1 MKRACVSGIRYTNI
15 PFPKHASLKVLL
27 LCNLSNGP
35 TPSKRI
41 LTLNS
46 LEWPLHFFFGW
57 KKVITISALRIVET
71 GLSVQ
76 TDHLNMQYMYS
87 IFLGPDKVQ
96 PASSTFT
103 HN

>member
-1 MKRACVSGIRYTNI
+1 MDRRLVNAFS
-15 PFPKHASLKVLL
+15 
-27 LCNLSNGP
+27 
-35 TPSKRI
+35 
-41 LTLNS
+41 TLNS
-46 LEWPLHFFFGW
+46 LEWPFAFFFVW